1 VAGDLL
7 NPANMRLLVLA
18 LTQVLAM
25 PIAAQSPDAPSRE
38 STTSRSSDP
47 LASRYELGKR
57 LRRFERTW
65 EGLAPDSPEHAAAAA
80 AMQGAV
86 RRFFGLDLAGVGAEL
101 DRGMLAMLG
110 VGTADDGTADLL
122 ALTPRPQARVLAPGD
137 ELVVVIDAPAG
148 EEPVPGFE
156 LELNGLGGTHTQRVA
171 EGAAWPLRIALRAP
185 AAPGDYALRARF
197 ARGARSI
204 GFPEQTISVVADAAA
219 RLAALD
225 EALRTEPRGQPL
237 ERASLDG
244 LLRILRPLLAGR
256 STETDF
262 PAARLLAEAETLAAA
277 LATEQPVYDTRWFG
291 ETWLRVPLGRRTVIA
306 RVLVPPRAADQAG
319 PRPIVLALHGMG
331 GSENLFF
338 DGYGDGAIT
347 RLCAARGWLLVAPR
361 MLNAADAAALLE
373 LVAERFAGDR
383 DAVFVVGHSM
393 GAATA
398 IAAAQRPGSRFRA
411 LAALGGGGSLERP
424 AELAGL
430 PVFVGVGSE
439 DFALGAA
446 RSLAR
451 GLRRAGL
458 ERVELREYAG
468 IEHMLIVQDA
478 LDDVFA
484 FFAR

>member
-1 VAGDLL
+1 
-7 NPANMRLLVLA
+7 MRLLASALALA
-18 LTQVLAM
+18 LTAS
-25 PIAAQSPDAPSRE
+25 ASAQSPDGPAPEAEAR
-38 STTSRSSDP
+38 RSSDP
-47 LASRYELGKR
+47 LAVRYELGKR
-57 LRRFERTW
+57 LRRFERAW
-65 EGLAPDSPEHAAAAA
+65 EGLAPDSPDRAAAAA

-101 DRGMLAMLG
+101 DRGLLAMLG
-110 VGTADDGTADLL
+110 ESAADDGAADLL
-122 ALTPRPQARVLAPGD
+122 ALTPRPQARVLAPGE
-137 ELVVVIDAPAG
+137 ELVVVIESGSGDEPGPA
-148 EEPVPGFE
+148 FE
-156 LELNGLGGTHTQRVA
+156 LELSGLGATHAQRIDA
-171 EGAAWPLRIALRAP
+171 SARWPLRVALRAP
-185 AAPGDYALRARF
+185 AAVGDYALHTRF
-197 ARGARSI
+197 VRGGRGIA
-204 GFPEQTISVVADAAA
+204 FPEQTISVVEDAAE

-225 EALRTEPRGQPL
+225 AALRGEARGRAL

-244 LLRILRPLLAGR
+244 QLRLLRPLLAGR
-256 STETDF
+256 GAETDY

-277 LATEQPVYDTRWFG
+277 LATDGAVYDARWHG

-306 RVLVPPRAADQAG
+306 RVLVPPRAAEQAG

-347 RLCAARGWLLVAPR
+347 RLCAARGWVLVAPR
-361 MLNAADAAALLE
+361 MLNAADAAALLD

-383 DAVFVVGHSM
+383 DAVYVVGHSM

-446 RSLAR
+446 RNLAR